1 MKKLK
6 KKLPLVLVA
15 LGLFFFGLY
24 QYLKNYVDPGL
35 FDKDYQYTRVYNYKA
50 EKIEPKKAKVK
61 EINLE
66 FIYYEKSVVPQ
77 GLTWSEETRSD
88 LGLFNGGDVILH
100 ATLEDGSKIRIPL
113 EKTIRMGP
121 TFSRK
126 LLYDKKL
133 EQEMLRRFPNVI
145 TEKNSGF
152 KIAFLAGMMY
162 VGDTLYQV
170 PEIEAVTRFDLKN
183 PKNGKLQTYY
193 EYGNLP
199 EKTNTPVFLKTKKD
213 VNQADMQSFYD
224 DYHNSWKGYWD
235 RGADTISKELSNTYQ
250 YKFYHDTWYYSDSL
264 SNLPININPTGS
276 KFKLTVTRTQLI
288 KRDQNDRMKV
298 RTTQKIYT
306 ENNKEEYEKEVLNE
320 LRNYYDDSERA
331 RKKIFRK

>member
-15 LGLFFFGLY
+15 LGLLFFGLY
-24 QYLKNYVDPGL
+24 QYFKNYVDPGI
-35 FDKDYQYTRVYNYKA
+35 FDNNYQYTRVYNYKA
-50 EKIEPKKAKVK
+50 EKIKPKKAKVK

-145 TEKNSGF
+145 TEKNSGL

-250 YKFYHDTWYYSDSL
+250 YKFYYDTWYYSDSL

-288 KRDQNDRMKV
+288 KRYQNDRMKV

>member
-145 TEKNSGF
+145 TEKKWWFQNCLFSW
-152 KIAFLAGMMY
+152 
-162 VGDTLYQV
+162 
-170 PEIEAVTRFDLKN
+170 N
-183 PKNGKLQTYY
+183 
-193 EYGNLP
+193 
-199 EKTNTPVFLKTKKD
+199 D
-213 VNQADMQSFYD
+213 VCR
-224 DYHNSWKGYWD
+224 GY
-235 RGADTISKELSNTYQ
+235 
-250 YKFYHDTWYYSDSL
+250 SL
-264 SNLPININPTGS
+264 SS
-276 KFKLTVTRTQLI
+276 S
-288 KRDQNDRMKV
+288 
-298 RTTQKIYT
+298 
-306 ENNKEEYEKEVLNE
+306 
-320 LRNYYDDSERA
+320 RNRSCYA
-331 RKKIFRK
+331 F